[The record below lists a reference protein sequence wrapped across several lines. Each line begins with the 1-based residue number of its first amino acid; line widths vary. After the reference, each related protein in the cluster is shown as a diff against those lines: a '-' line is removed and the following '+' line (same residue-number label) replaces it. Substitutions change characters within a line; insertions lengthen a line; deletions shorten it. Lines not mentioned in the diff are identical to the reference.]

1 MQKQGE
7 QVSVAW
13 LRLELFQL
21 FGHAMHKTNMTGMQ
35 ILGTL
40 CACQR
45 LLATSTTGCS
55 SQFVVHKISNVA
67 AAGKDNHQKRVSNVQ
82 IDCMFLSRY
91 LKSVANCGDHKSEQR

>member
-1 MQKQGE
+1 MNGTEQVSQGGAHVITSGFWCAPRQLVPPTDATEDSVETMIGLLMHAKQGE

-45 LLATSTTGCS
+45 LLAT
-55 SQFVVHKISNVA
+55 
-67 AAGKDNHQKRVSNVQ
+67 
-82 IDCMFLSRY
+82 
-91 LKSVANCGDHKSEQR
+91 